1 MQGKQSLSR
10 MGKKV
15 SSFLS
20 SSIFTLRLR
29 KKCSHAAIN
38 VWSSNAATKTWIS
51 RVGMDVSGALT
62 DIAAAWKT
70 NLQASLKNFSAESW
84 QSFSSKGEIQSA
96 RFYFSAVL
104 GSIKSNESKLSNE
117 DYASPA
123 ALFSLVSPPILTSIM
138 PIPVSTQDDSLY
150 SIWICNNLTQV
161 WPSAHLEPVDGLSHW
176 RTFTDIA
183 MNQLLN

>member
-1 MQGKQSLSR
+1 
-10 MGKKV
+10 
-15 SSFLS
+15 
-20 SSIFTLRLR
+20 
-29 KKCSHAAIN
+29 
-38 VWSSNAATKTWIS
+38 
-51 RVGMDVSGALT
+51 MDVSGALT

-123 ALFSLVSPPILTSIM
+123 ALFSVVSPPILTSIM

-161 WPSAHLEPVDGLSHW
+161 WPNAHLEPVDGLSH
-176 RTFTDIA
+176 
-183 MNQLLN
+183 